1 MGGVGSGE
9 GTDGETFY
17 QAPGRREANR
27 DALDLLDL
35 FRSGNLIS
43 YVYKPILYNKLK
55 NTKKTFGAR

>member
-9 GTDGETFY
+9 GTDGEIFY

-35 FRSGNLIS
+35 FRSGNVLSDI
-43 YVYKPILYNKLK
+43 YKVLL
-55 NTKKTFGAR
+55 